1 MLGEFAG
8 VENCLGMVSLLSSF
22 QKQKSWKLNIAWVFK
37 LKMCLESRVLE
48 GIEVKIAAKQG
59 KIEEEKN
66 IDIQDI
72 HFSRSLTLTALLG
85 NYIIVVKMLWK
96 SK

>member
-1 MLGEFAG
+1 MEAECFLGFET
-8 VENCLGMVSLLSSF
+8 ENPF
-22 QKQKSWKLNIAWVFK
+22 RKK
-37 LKMCLESRVLE
+37 RVLE

-66 IDIQDI
+66 IDIQNI